1 MLNTCYNTPIRSLK
15 WVRIVTESRR
25 KFWTSVRRILY
36 YFDRFGRPVSHGEW
50 PWPKSVG
57 CPASQRRW
65 PSLKGQKI
73 GQIFKISAGRP
84 NSGQVLAEILHLSQG
99 IFKLAN
105 AKISATLV
113 PCPTPSRI
121 DRNSTVH
128 AKSCVR
134 GMWYYSESFVT
145 FILGL
150 WLAHSL
156 SARIY
161 ICHPLNPKPIIRP
174 LGCLM

>member
-1 MLNTCYNTPIRSLK
+1 MVHHLYMSYIAVFLC
-15 WVRIVTESRR
+15 SRR
-25 KFWTSVRRILY
+25 VGWNKAGIVGLLY

-113 PCPTPSRI
+113 PCPTPGRI
-121 DRNSTVH
+121 DRNSTV
-128 AKSCVR
+128 
-134 GMWYYSESFVT
+134 FQ
-145 FILGL
+145 IL
-150 WLAHSL
+150 L
-156 SARIY
+156 SVLTL
-161 ICHPLNPKPIIRP
+161 CGGTPGKPL
-174 LGCLM
+174 C

>member
-1 MLNTCYNTPIRSLK
+1 MVGTRDRWKKSECNGARAACRSD
-15 WVRIVTESRR
+15 ESR
-25 KFWTSVRRILY
+25 VRFINFVKCILY

-113 PCPTPSRI
+113 PCPTPGRI
-121 DRNSTVH
+121 DRNSTVSPT
-128 AKSCVR
+128 A
-134 GMWYYSESFVT
+134 T
-145 FILGL
+145 D
-150 WLAHSL
+150 
-156 SARIY
+156 SARQERRLEY
-161 ICHPLNPKPIIRP
+161 TKRTTNARRLFR
-174 LGCLM
+174 

>member
-1 MLNTCYNTPIRSLK
+1 MTPKLAWEHQYCRL
-15 WVRIVTESRR
+15 VM
-25 KFWTSVRRILY
+25 FSVLY

-113 PCPTPSRI
+113 PCPTPGRI
-121 DRNSTVH
+121 DRNSTVYSV
-128 AKSCVR
+128 AVLSRKTKIGARRYSSVETDDIVR
-134 GMWYYSESFVT
+134 IGSTERVMTLTTSLRSENAVV
-145 FILGL
+145 
-150 WLAHSL
+150 
-156 SARIY
+156 
-161 ICHPLNPKPIIRP
+161 K
-174 LGCLM
+174 

>member
-1 MLNTCYNTPIRSLK
+1 MRDSASL
-15 WVRIVTESRR
+15 
-25 KFWTSVRRILY
+25 RILY

-105 AKISATLV
+105 AKISATHV
-113 PCPTPSRI
+113 PCPTPGRI
-121 DRNSTVH
+121 DRNSTVEQIVSGLLGQSAQMSH
-128 AKSCVR
+128 DTCVKIFGCIFAHIFVRRGALLSC
-134 GMWYYSESFVT
+134 GM
-145 FILGL
+145 
-150 WLAHSL
+150 HSTKL
-156 SARIY
+156 T
-161 ICHPLNPKPIIRP
+161 HLIIQQVYQII
-174 LGCLM
+174 

>member
-1 MLNTCYNTPIRSLK
+1 MSRHLPVGVQNTRSSIIIQRLYYSYYGEQMG
-15 WVRIVTESRR
+15 TAQH
-25 KFWTSVRRILY
+25 ILY

-113 PCPTPSRI
+113 PCPTPGRI
-121 DRNSTVH
+121 DRNSTVLPSTIYLEIGIKMP
-128 AKSCVR
+128 AKNPYC
-134 GMWYYSESFVT
+134 T
-145 FILGL
+145 T
-150 WLAHSL
+150 SL
-156 SARIY
+156 
-161 ICHPLNPKPIIRP
+161 PK
-174 LGCLM
+174 